1 MGIDAILL
9 QVLTGVAKGM
19 NLFLLASGL
28 SLIYGVLNVVNFAHA
43 TFYLI
48 AAFICFTITNLFPG
62 GYWLA
67 LVLAPIAVALL
78 GGLSERLFRPLYGKE
93 HYTQILLAWA
103 LILIFGDLMKLIWGP
118 EGKMVS
124 TPDILT
130 GAVPL
135 LGGTFPISY
144 IFVIGIATVIAI
156 GLYLVIYRTRVGT
169 LVRAARADAEMTSA
183 LGIPIDRLYSIV
195 FMAACW
201 LAGIGG
207 VTFTLLSPVYLGS
220 DLEIILAAF
229 FIVIVGGMGS
239 IMGSLVGSLIYG
251 VVFAIGVLVLP
262 RFVLMFFYALMV
274 LILIFRPYGLLGR
287 KD

>member
-1 MGIDAILL
+1 MGLDAILF
-9 QVLTGVAKGM
+9 QVLTGVVRGM

-28 SLIYGVLNVVNFAHA
+28 SLIFGVLNVVNFAHA

-48 AAFICFTITNLFPG
+48 AAYICFTITRLFPN

-67 LVLAPIAVALL
+67 LVLAPIGVALL
-78 GGLSERLFRPLYGKE
+78 GGLAERLFRRLYGKE

-103 LILIFGDLMKLIWGP
+103 LILVFGDLMKLTWGV
-118 EGKMVS
+118 EGKMVP
-124 TPDILT
+124 TPDVLT
-130 GAVPL
+130 GGVPL

-144 IFVIGIATVIAI
+144 IFSLGIAGIIAI
-156 GLYLVIYRTRVGT
+156 ALYLVIYRTRAGT

-183 LGIPIDRLYSIV
+183 LGIPVDRLYSIV

-201 LAGIGG
+201 LAGLGG
-207 VTFTLLSPVYLGS
+207 VIYTLMSPIYLGS
-220 DLEIILAAF
+220 DLDIILDAF

-251 VVFAIGVLVLP
+251 VVFALGILVLP
-262 RFVLMFFYALMV
+262 RFGIVFLYALMV
-274 LILIFRPYGLLGR
+274 LFLIFRPYGLLGR
-287 KD
+287 PQ